1 MGTEGATRPLLLQRA
16 FRPGQWD
23 AMGLLQRKIRAASRK
38 QGDPMP
44 NWREIF
50 ESFGAQKRSSRI
62 ALNHLLGFGLWAG
75 ARGWQRKTRSLAALL
90 VYEAVTA
97 SGP

>member
-16 FRPGQWD
+16 FRLGQWD

-50 ESFGAQKRSSRI
+50 ESFGA
-62 ALNHLLGFGLWAG
+62 H
-75 ARGWQRKTRSLAALL
+75 
-90 VYEAVTA
+90 
-97 SGP
+97 